1 MKIYLLFLFFCL
13 PVYLSAQATQF
24 IVESFQLDLNDLEA
38 NRNPVFDANDKKC
51 ALIKVRTDLS
61 NITFSSN
68 NGIVEQ
74 KMVLT
79 EYWIYV
85 SYDEKKLNV
94 YKDGFLPLNFDIPV
108 SLEESKVYTFYITT
122 SKRFSIVIQ
131 TDPKDAQISFDSILL
146 KEPNIGNINPGNHI
160 VKIELDGFLPIIDTV
175 YVDEANIFFS
185 YIMEKKDLVLV
196 TITSEPPGSALIIN
210 NNYKGLTPKQ
220 LFLYPNKYQL
230 NLSKEFFQQQ
240 VLSLELM

>member
-74 KMVLT
+74 KMVFR
-79 EYWIYV
+79 
-85 SYDEKKLNV
+85 S
-94 YKDGFLPLNFDIPV
+94 
-108 SLEESKVYTFYITT
+108 EERRVG
-122 SKRFSIVIQ
+122 
-131 TDPKDAQISFDSILL
+131 
-146 KEPNIGNINPGNHI
+146 KECRSRWSPYH
-160 VKIELDGFLPIIDTV
+160 
-175 YVDEANIFFS
+175 
-185 YIMEKKDLVLV
+185 
-196 TITSEPPGSALIIN
+196 
-210 NNYKGLTPKQ
+210 
-220 LFLYPNKYQL
+220 
-230 NLSKEFFQQQ
+230 
-240 VLSLELM
+240 